1 MGWLKEKLP
10 NDTDFQLHLF
20 PVQPCDTEFE
30 TERVMQNCSA
40 RSSHSHFPAQIIYIY
55 GPKESSYI
63 HIYILSCICV
73 KIQIQVNEITMVYGE
88 GRELLMK

>member
-1 MGWLKEKLP
+1 MTQISSSTSSQC
-10 NDTDFQLHLF
+10 N
-20 PVQPCDTEFE
+20 PCDTEFE

-63 HIYILSCICV
+63 HIHILSCIYV

>member
-1 MGWLKEKLP
+1 MTQISSSTSSQC
-10 NDTDFQLHLF
+10 N
-20 PVQPCDTEFE
+20 PCDTEFK